1 MDLIQ
6 SILNNSETSS
16 DPLNFLGILATV
28 MVSIYIF
35 RSEISVSFIK
45 ERHEK
50 LYFPLFDTLEPILF
64 QDIKPELLSKALD
77 IIQSNKQLADGK
89 LINLHYCCSEQPSQ
103 QNFISLCCYADK
115 AYDKSCRKLKLRTR
129 PLEYRLNRRQF
140 KNKAFLAMYFGL
152 YALKFFLAF
161 IALAFVFM
169 FVLSFFYY
177 FYSISNDLTKIIF
190 LLLVSLGSLA
200 ILKFFEKHY

>member
-1 MDLIQ
+1 MDFIQ

-103 QNFISLCCYADK
+103 QNFISLCSYADK

-190 LLLVSLGSLA
+190 LFLVSLGSLA